1 MHIFFFISHL
11 SHQRFVFKFLLG
23 VQNQFNLS
31 ENDFIKK
38 VIAGNFDAFLIT
50 KNVPNICQF

>member
-1 MHIFFFISHL
+1 MHILFSYLTLVTKEFF
-11 SHQRFVFKFLLG
+11 FKFLLG